1 MTQQKAGYPLDYSNG
16 NANAGKDR
24 LREIGDVATDKVKNA
39 AETAEEFAGRVAEQA
54 RRVRQEGAT
63 GCREFQALCREI
75 DEGAAHG
82 HLGHRRRNRV
92 RAGRAVE
99 KVEPR
104 TQSSHKQTGWND
116 RWKTTQNARPMGA
129 PRNTDGVEDHNEG
142 LMQRASELG
151 ERAEEAVSDVVSAV
165 KENPM
170 TTLAVAAGLAFA
182 LGALWKLRAPSRQS
196 QLEALLAR
204 LPDLPKADRVRSM
217 WR

>member
-1 MTQQKAGYPLDYSNG
+1 MENHSERQTY
-16 NANAGKDR
+16 
-24 LREIGDVATDKVKNA
+24 
-39 AETAEEFAGRVAEQA
+39 GRP
-54 RRVRQEGAT
+54 T
-63 GCREFQALCREI
+63 Y
-75 DEGAAHG
+75 
-82 HLGHRRRNRV
+82 
-92 RAGRAVE
+92 
-99 KVEPR
+99 
-104 TQSSHKQTGWND
+104 
-116 RWKTTQNARPMGA
+116 
-129 PRNTDGVEDHNEG
+129 TDGVEDHNEG